1 MRYIPSG
8 RTDFRNAFL
17 YLAGLGFLTLAKA
30 KHMLRGYSSPKT
42 FDLSETDRCVAYD
55 LRVVDE
61 WLRYLRDYE
70 GAEVSVR
77 DKNILEIG
85 PGSDFGVGLYLLSK
99 GAAAYNACDAHDLAR
114 RAPPEFYDALLR
126 RIKTVDPGVDADFL
140 RAQLDGVLAGTA
152 SRLRYVVRPDFNL
165 AAAFSARSI
174 DLVVSQAS
182 FEHLDDVG
190 QTVRQLSDVCKPG
203 ARLVAEIDL
212 KTHSR
217 WIRDKDPNNI
227 YRFSNK
233 VYERFRFIG
242 IPNRVRPYQYR
253 TALAEH
259 GWTNITIAA
268 LDSVAGW
275 PNGSAVDSQFRDPRN
290 QLEILSAVL
299 CATKI

>member
-1 MRYIPSG
+1 MRRHPFG
-8 RTDFRNAFL
+8 RTDLRNAFL
-17 YLAGLGFLTLAKA
+17 HLAGLGFLTLAKA
-30 KHMLRGYSSPKT
+30 KHQLRGYTSPKT
-42 FDLSETDRCVAYD
+42 FDLSQTDRCVAYD

-70 GAEVSVR
+70 GADVSVR

-85 PGSDFGVGLYLLSK
+85 PGSDFGVGLYLLAK

-114 RAPPEFYDALLR
+114 HAPSEFYDALLR
-126 RIKTVDPGVDADFL
+126 RIKIVDPGVDLDFL
-140 RAQLDGVLAGTA
+140 RAQLQGALAGT
-152 SRLRYVVRPDFNL
+152 STRLRYVVRKDFDI

-190 QTVRQLSDVCKPG
+190 ETVRQLSEVSKPG

-227 YRFSNK
+227 YRFSNE
-233 VYERFRFIG
+233 VYDRFRFSG
-242 IPNRVRPYQYR
+242 IPNRVRPYEYR
-253 TALAEH
+253 AHLAAH
-259 GWTNITIAA
+259 GWTDIRVTP
-268 LDSVAGW
+268 LEKVAGW
-275 PNGSAVDSQFRDPRN
+275 PDGSSVHRQFRDPRN

-299 CATKI
+299 CARKI